1 METKICCRCG
11 LEKELSDFPKENSKY
26 RNPCKQCKKE
36 YLKEYYLK
44 NKDKATKHNKE
55 YYFKNKDKILLVN
68 KEYRLKNKDKIKQIE
83 KEYRKQNKNIISEKK
98 KTYYENNKKEILDK
112 SKQYYKNNKEKIIE
126 KNTKYYEKNKNH
138 LMDKAK
144 IRNAKRKKEDYIYKL
159 KCQIRSMIKDC
170 FKRKKTTKNQNSE
183 KILGCSINYFQKYL
197 LETYKKNYGIEWD
210 GIEKVH
216 IDHIIPLST
225 ANTEESII
233 KLCHYS
239 NLQLLKAK
247 DNLNKRDKL
256 DWELK
261 NDN

>member
-1 METKICCRCG
+1 METRICCRCG
-11 LEKELSDFPKENSKY
+11 LEKELSDFPKENGKY

-36 YLKEYYLK
+36 YLKEY
-44 NKDKATKHNKE
+44 HSQNKE
-55 YYFKNKDKILLVN
+55 KTKENNKKYYLQNKEKILFLN
-68 KEYRLKNKDKIKQIE
+68 KQYRLKNKDKIKKQARI
-83 KEYRKQNKNIISEKK
+83 YRK
-98 KTYYENNKKEILDK
+98 ENEDILKENKKI
-112 SKQYYKNNKEKIIE
+112 YYNNNKEEILNKMKKYYECNKEEIIE

-170 FKRKKTTKNQNSE
+170 FKRKKATKNQNSE
-183 KILGCSINYFQKYL
+183 KILGCSIKYFQKYL

-261 NDN
+261 K